1 MRQGILAVTL
11 LLLLAGCTP
20 GTSQAVP
27 KQPIQKVPQAQLK
40 STVKPVAKK
49 PLPVA
54 PKNEM
59 TLREV
64 DDTNFNPE
72 YMYPEDKTKNT
83 SVSKS
88 EETPTAETLTEETST
103 DDTSADTMDK
113 EECIAMISQEKFDKY
128 TAMLGS
134 EDASIKRCKMLKA
147 MR

>member
-20 GTSQAVP
+20 ETRQAVP
-27 KQPIQKVPQAQLK
+27 KQLIQKVPQTR
-40 STVKPVAKK
+40 TVKPVAKK
-49 PLPVA
+49 PLPAA

-88 EETPTAETLTEETST
+88 EETPTVETLAEETPT